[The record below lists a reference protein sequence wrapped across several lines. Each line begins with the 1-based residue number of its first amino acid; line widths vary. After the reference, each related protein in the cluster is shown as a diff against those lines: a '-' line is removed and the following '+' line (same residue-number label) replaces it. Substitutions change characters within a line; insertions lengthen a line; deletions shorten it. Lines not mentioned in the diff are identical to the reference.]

1 MANMHQIGKHA
12 TKVTTET
19 VQHGEVTRVRYHY
32 TNVVTVDGDYVTLRS
47 DGWATATTKTR
58 MNQASNELGLGYS
71 VYQKNYEWFVVLPT
85 GETVEYYDGITFPHR
100 KASRDALS
108 ADEWAKLNGVALP
121 HRLATKWGELKG

>member
-1 MANMHQIGKHA
+1 MANMHQVGKHA
-12 TKVTTET
+12 TKVTID
-19 VQHGEVTRVRYHY
+19 GDATRVRYHS
-32 TNVVTVDGDYVTLRS
+32 TDVVTVDGDYVTLRS

-85 GETVEYYDGITFPHR
+85 SETVGYYDGITFPHR

>member
-1 MANMHQIGKHA
+1 MANMHQVGKHA
-12 TKVTTET
+12 TKVTT
-19 VQHGEVTRVRYHY
+19 GEGVTRVRYHY

-47 DGWATATTKTR
+47 DGWATDTTKTR

-85 GETVEYYDGITFPHR
+85 SETVGYYDGITFPHR